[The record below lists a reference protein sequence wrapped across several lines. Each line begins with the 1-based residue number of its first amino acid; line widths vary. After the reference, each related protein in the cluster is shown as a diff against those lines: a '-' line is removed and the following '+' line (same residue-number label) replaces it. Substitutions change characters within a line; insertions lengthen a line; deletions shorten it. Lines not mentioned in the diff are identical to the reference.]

1 MDTLKGVI
9 DKQYA
14 KWAQP
19 DNSTLPVKMWR
30 VESQQFA
37 IQLSIADDSAIGATQ
52 QQSQAERVGQAPA
65 QGERSDTHQLM
76 AQVIYMDFV
85 GAGCR

>member
-1 MDTLKGVI
+1 MDTLKSVI

-19 DNSTLPVKMWR
+19 DNSTLPVKIWR

-37 IQLSIADDSAIGATQ
+37 IQLSITDDSAIEATQ
-52 QQSQAERVGQAPA
+52 QQSQDEKVGQAPA
-65 QGERSDTHQLM
+65 QREKSDTHQRM

-85 GAGCR
+85 GTGCR